1 MKYLLGIVF
10 SLVLVSP
17 TLAWDKSPARILVWT
32 EVCEEF
38 YQPIYGMI
46 ERPASSAE
54 VFTGFL
60 IGGAVGNQ
68 FGGGKGKDAATAL
81 GAIIGSN
88 IGANTNQPSRPTTT
102 TVCQDVPQYREVQ
115 VVTGYRVKYRFNGAV
130 YTTKYNKDPGS
141 YVTIQTQTTHSVKK

>member
-17 TLAWDKSPARILVWT
+17 TFAWDKSPARILVWT

-68 FGGGKGKDAATAL
+68 FGGGSGKDAMTVL
-81 GAIIGSN
+81 GAFSGADQASQRKREKVIIRYERH
-88 IGANTNQPSRPTTT
+88 TR
-102 TVCQDVPQYREVQ
+102 CHWEYR
-115 VVTGYRVKYRFNGAV
+115 
-130 YTTKYNKDPGS
+130 
-141 YVTIQTQTTHSVKK
+141 

>member
-32 EVCEEF
+32 EVCEDF
-38 YQPIYGMI
+38 HQPIYGWI

-68 FGGGKGKDAATAL
+68 FGGGSGKDALTVL
-81 GAIIGSN
+81 GAFS
-88 IGANTNQPSRPTTT
+88 GADQASQRKREKVVIRYERRTR
-102 TVCQDVPQYREVQ
+102 CHWEYR
-115 VVTGYRVKYRFNGAV
+115 
-130 YTTKYNKDPGS
+130 
-141 YVTIQTQTTHSVKK
+141 

>member
-17 TLAWDKSPARILVWT
+17 TFAWDKSPARILVWT

-38 YQPIYGMI
+38 HKPIYGMI

-68 FGGGKGKDAATAL
+68 FGSGSGNDAMTVVGAL
-81 GAIIGSN
+81 MGADSAGQRKREKVIIDYK
-88 IGANTNQPSRPTTT
+88 
-102 TVCQDVPQYREVQ
+102 TV
-115 VVTGYRVKYRFNGAV
+115 
-130 YTTKYNKDPGS
+130 
-141 YVTIQTQTTHSVKK
+141 TQCWEEWQ